1 MLAGRRRLAA
11 AWPPLLS
18 PTTASTPSQHVR
30 EEKKATEWP
39 PGGRQR
45 QAWWCF
51 GRTSAAKSRR
61 RSLPMPASGPPPPSS
76 PADRAEPDRAAR
88 PAAVP
93 PRQPAPLLQ
102 PAQRHSR
109 TSHCTPAAQVSAF
122 RLRQAGH
129 CRRHRR
135 HHPCMHCQTQ
145 QNITKKNQCS
155 QALFCR
161 RSSTAARSTVGGILA
176 GGGAPIPPRPAAAMP
191 SGVAVLPCCR
201 QLPALTS
208 LVTANRPPTEPQ
220 QADTRP
226 HRHHSG
232 AGRPATI
239 PGAENR
245 FHRRCCRPRPKKK
258 PLGAEV
264 AKATKCRLF

>member
-1 MLAGRRRLAA
+1 MPTGEHRRR
-11 AWPPLLS
+11 
-18 PTTASTPSQHVR
+18 
-30 EEKKATEWP
+30 
-39 PGGRQR
+39 
-45 QAWWCF
+45 
-51 GRTSAAKSRR
+51 RR
-61 RSLPMPASGPPPPSS
+61 RQTDRPPP
-76 PADRAEPDRAAR
+76 PADRAEPDRADR

-102 PAQRHSR
+102 PAQCHSR

-161 RSSTAARSTVGGILA
+161 RSSTAARSMVGGILA

-245 FHRRCCRPRPKKK
+245 LPS
-258 PLGAEV
+258 PLLPPQAEE
-264 AKATKCRLF
+264 KATWSRSGESH